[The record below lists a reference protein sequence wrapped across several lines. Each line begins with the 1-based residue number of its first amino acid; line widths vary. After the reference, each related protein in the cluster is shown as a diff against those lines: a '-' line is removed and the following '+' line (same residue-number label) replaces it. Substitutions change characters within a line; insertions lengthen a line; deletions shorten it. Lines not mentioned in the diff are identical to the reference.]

1 MGAEEG
7 TSFTDLARDS
17 PLATHAEEQL
27 RLLNRLY
34 PDGEPTPGGQRLKTI
49 E

>member
-1 MGAEEG
+1 LAAKED
-7 TSFTDLARDS
+7 TSITDLARDS

-34 PDGEPTPGGQRLKTI
+34 PDGEPTPGQRLKTI